1 MRDALVADLL
11 ALGRHRIRVT
21 ADPRSRETPQGVEV
35 VSPGKLDELFAS
47 VDLVWL
53 VAPET
58 RGCLEDLAARARRAG
73 ARLVGSGPAAI
84 RRAADKAGLSRR
96 FSRRRVPHPSTRSV
110 ASDAEG
116 LEAARALGFPVVVK
130 PARGAGSQGVR
141 LARTPA
147 GLRRAMRLAR
157 RPGDP
162 ILVQRFVPGRAA
174 SVSLLCDGSR
184 ALPIAVNAQTMLSS
198 PPFSYRGGLTPLDH
212 PLARRAAVVARRAC
226 AAIGGLRGFVGV
238 DVVLGASGA
247 VVIEV
252 NPRLTTAYLGVRA
265 ALGVNVAAL
274 ALQACAGRLPRAP
287 RVLRVVR
294 FTAAGRVVAA

>member
-130 PARGAGSQGVR
+130 PARGAGSQGV
-141 LARTPA
+141 
-147 GLRRAMRLAR
+147 
-157 RPGDP
+157 P